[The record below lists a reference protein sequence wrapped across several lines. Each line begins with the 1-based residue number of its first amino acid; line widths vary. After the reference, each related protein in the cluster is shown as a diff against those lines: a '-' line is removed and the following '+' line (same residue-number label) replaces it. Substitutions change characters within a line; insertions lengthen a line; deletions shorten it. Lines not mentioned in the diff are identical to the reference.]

1 MNRISK
7 VILFWHHCFGNRYG
21 FCEMN
26 KGLIHYIIYTRDKNL
41 PKERS
46 VSDVNSPKLVGID
59 PVRWLLVGGQIYNF
73 KSVKS
78 IISNF
83 KPAKLYF
90 EKNLTY
96 FQIFSSGCSSSL
108 TSHYEHCT
116 WMKEARSIR
125 TNDWTMKDVFGI
137 KRVNLCGEGS
147 SSSPSGLSSKKMA
160 DWELLEVMSLVLM
173 LSLLIRLS
181 LNSHPLGQSLQGWC
195 RCFGS
200 NVVGGEECTIGKLS
214 MAILSITTIP
224 LPQTLPP
231 TIPSHPFSLTTNPTE
246 NFMMILLQNSYLIS
260 KRKQPQMM
268 LQMSQNLFPLTIN
281 LIGNLMMMIQKQIAK
296 NNHTIMTTLTFWNN

>member
-1 MNRISK
+1 
-7 VILFWHHCFGNRYG
+7 
-21 FCEMN
+21 MN

-137 KRVNLCGEGS
+137 KRVNLCGDWTIY
-147 SSSPSGLSSKKMA
+147 LWA
-160 DWELLEVMSLVLM
+160 DTKDFGDASRQTFQ
-173 LSLLIRLS
+173 SIKS
-181 LNSHPLGQSLQGWC
+181 IYQSNSIIW
-195 RCFGS
+195 
-200 NVVGGEECTIGKLS
+200 
-214 MAILSITTIP
+214 
-224 LPQTLPP
+224 
-231 TIPSHPFSLTTNPTE
+231 
-246 NFMMILLQNSYLIS
+246 
-260 KRKQPQMM
+260 
-268 LQMSQNLFPLTIN
+268 LF
-281 LIGNLMMMIQKQIAK
+281 A
-296 NNHTIMTTLTFWNN
+296 